1 MRRPMT
7 QNRPLATAALPLA
20 LVVALASAPA
30 PGSFWDWL
38 LPEDEEEQSEE
49 EQPSEE
55 PSDGTDDPSEEPDP
69 GEDEEAAEDE
79 DPDEEEQSEEDEGDE
94 EEGEEEGED
103 EAAECEY
110 RVGEEGL
117 VEDEEEFLEAV
128 EACQDAEADGTLP
141 DVPVDEQDDCFTGST
156 RTSGLTADRLTMTGA
171 SYDGVVECPTDDG
184 PQRYIRLSMD
194 TADLVDG
201 ELWFEDS
208 GTRMSL
214 ELPELSMDGEVVL
227 HVTEMNVTLL
237 GIPLTFTPDF
247 PPPLLLP
254 IMVVT
259 DVDVSDPLTATNTM
273 TIPGLNTRFNPDRQ

>member
-1 MRRPMT
+1 MRRPTT
-7 QNRPLATAALPLA
+7 QNRPLAAAALPLA
-20 LVVALASAPA
+20 LVVTLASAPQ
-30 PGSFWDWL
+30 PTSIWDWL
-38 LPEDEEEQSEE
+38 LPDDDEEEQSEE

-55 PSDGTDDPSEEPDP
+55 PSDGTEDPPEEEPEPDPDDGEEDEDP
-69 GEDEEAAEDE
+69 GEDEEREEDDPEEDDPEEDE
-79 DPDEEEQSEEDEGDE
+79 DT
-94 EEGEEEGED
+94 
-103 EAAECEY
+103 AAECEY

-117 VEDEEEFLEAV
+117 VEDEDEFLEAV
-128 EACQDAEADGTLP
+128 EACQDAEANGTLP

-171 SYDGVVECPTDDG
+171 SYDGVVECPTGEG

-194 TADLVDG
+194 TADLVNG
-201 ELWFEDS
+201 ELWFEES

-259 DVDVSDPLTATNTM
+259 DVDVGDPLTATNTM
-273 TIPGLNTRFNPDRQ
+273 TIPGLNGRFDPDRQ